1 LPKNGKDGYYWSDL
15 IGLEV
20 INLQDECLGS
30 VVSLLETGANDVLQ
44 VQDEKEGSTER
55 LIPFT
60 AQVIVKV
67 DLTACRL
74 TVDWG
79 IDY

>member
-1 LPKNGKDGYYWSDL
+1 
-15 IGLEV
+15 V

-60 AQVIVKV
+60 AQVIMKV

>member
-1 LPKNGKDGYYWSDL
+1 
-15 IGLEV
+15 
-20 INLQDECLGS
+20 

-60 AQVIVKV
+60 AQVIMKV

>member
-1 LPKNGKDGYYWSDL
+1 MQKNGKDGYYWSDL
-15 IGLEV
+15 ISLKV
-20 INLQDECLGS
+20 INLQGECLGR
-30 VVSLLETGANDVLQ
+30 VIGLLETGANDVLQ
-44 VQDEKEGSTER
+44 VQDEKEGLTER

-60 AQVIVKV
+60 AQVIMKV
-67 DLTACRL
+67 DLTDCRL